1 MQAIVMKS
9 LGGPEVLQLADT
21 PAPELPRAHKMI
33 NVHSAGVNFADIHV
47 RTGTYLGETP
57 LPWIPGNEVLGIDD
71 QGRRV
76 VALTRG
82 GGYAQQTAAH
92 RATMWPVPDDVSD
105 DQALALTLQG
115 NTAYHL
121 LHTVL
126 SVSASDTV
134 VVSAAAGGV
143 GSLAVQLAARTGARV
158 VALASTPERRAL
170 ALDLGATAAADST
183 ADDLTTAVTDAAG
196 GPVTAVLEMSG
207 GRVHDQLLAAL
218 APRGRMAVYGYA
230 GEAAPAAASG
240 RLLLERSLTVSGF
253 WLPSLYPVRGA
264 LQTSMNVLFKA
275 VAAGTLRTLTTHT
288 WPLAQAADAHRALES
303 RTVEGKAILRVDS

>member
-1 MQAIVMKS
+1 MKS
-9 LGGPEVLQLADT
+9 LGGPEVLQLADIS
-21 PAPELPRAHKMI
+21 APELPRAHKMI
-33 NVHSAGVNFADIHV
+33 NVRSAGVNFSDIHV

-126 SVSASDTV
+126 SVTASDTV

-158 VALASTPERRAL
+158 IALASTPERRAL

-196 GPVTAVLEMSG
+196 GPVSAALEMSG
-207 GRVHDQLLAAL
+207 GRVHEQLLAAL

-230 GEAAPAAASG
+230 DGDPAPSPG

-264 LQTSMNVLFKA
+264 LQTSMTTLFKA

>member
-21 PAPELPRAHKMI
+21 PDPELPRAHKMI
-33 NVHSAGVNFADIHV
+33 NVRGAGVNFADIHV

-126 SVSASDTV
+126 SVTASDTV

-183 ADDLTTAVTDAAG
+183 TADLTTAVTDAAG

-207 GRVHDQLLAAL
+207 GRVHEQLLAAL

-230 GEAAPAAASG
+230 DGAPAPSPG

-264 LQTSMNVLFKA
+264 LQTSMTTLFKA